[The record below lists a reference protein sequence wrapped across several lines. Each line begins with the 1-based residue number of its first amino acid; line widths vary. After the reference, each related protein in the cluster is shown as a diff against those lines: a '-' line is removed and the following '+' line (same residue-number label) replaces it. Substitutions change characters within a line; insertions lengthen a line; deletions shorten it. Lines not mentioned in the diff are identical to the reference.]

1 MSDTT
6 ARQEGLLERT
16 FELSKHGTNVR
27 TEFVAGATTFL
38 TMAYILFVNPQILG
52 NAGMDKGAVFVATCI
67 ASAVSTLVMAFYAN
81 YPIALAPGMGL
92 NAFFAFTVVL
102 GYKYSWQQAL
112 AAVFCSGALFFLL
125 SLFRIR
131 EYIIDAIPKN
141 LKLAISAG
149 VGLFLAIIALEEA
162 KIVVAHPATLVTL
175 GDLKQWPAVLCLLGF
190 VLIAAL
196 NYRKV
201 IGGTVIGILVVSAI
215 GLPLGLAQF
224 SGVTSTPPSIMP
236 TLLQLDFSRLAE
248 HTFIIVVFSFLMVD
262 VFDNAGTL
270 IGVSHRAG
278 LLDKDG
284 KLPRMRQAL
293 LADSFAAMF
302 GSLIGTSTTTS
313 YIESA
318 SGVAAGGRTGLT
330 AMFVALL
337 FLLALFFSPLASMV
351 PAYATAAAL
360 LYVACVMSQ
369 GLADMSWDDL
379 TEYAPAVVTAV
390 TMPLTYSIATGIGL
404 GFITYV
410 LAKIIAGKFS
420 EAKPAVVILAL
431 IFGAKFAIA
440 G

>member
-1 MSDTT
+1 MSNSLLNSARCWCAATHASLCCKSAGGLTMSDTT

-162 KIVVAHPATLVTL
+162 KIVVAHPITLVTL
-175 GDLKQWPAVLCLLGF
+175 GPLTGKDALPALLCLAGF
-190 VLIAAL
+190 VLI
-196 NYRKV
+196 
-201 IGGTVIGILVVSAI
+201 
-215 GLPLGLAQF
+215 
-224 SGVTSTPPSIMP
+224 VT
-236 TLLQLDFSRLAE
+236 
-248 HTFIIVVFSFLMVD
+248 
-262 VFDNAGTL
+262 GC
-270 IGVSHRAG
+270 
-278 LLDKDG
+278 
-284 KLPRMRQAL
+284 
-293 LADSFAAMF
+293 
-302 GSLIGTSTTTS
+302 
-313 YIESA
+313 
-318 SGVAAGGRTGLT
+318 
-330 AMFVALL
+330 
-337 FLLALFFSPLASMV
+337 
-351 PAYATAAAL
+351 AT
-360 LYVACVMSQ
+360 
-369 GLADMSWDDL
+369 
-379 TEYAPAVVTAV
+379 
-390 TMPLTYSIATGIGL
+390 
-404 GFITYV
+404 
-410 LAKIIAGKFS
+410 
-420 EAKPAVVILAL
+420 
-431 IFGAKFAIA
+431 
-440 G
+440 